1 MINGV
6 FNQYDLEAAK
16 KLDAFLPD
24 KLYDAHMHI
33 SNYPFYGKD
42 RFGFKEYYED
52 MAPLL
57 CAREVRCHALATPT
71 NELKTREGQMIDL
84 AFFKEQLDAYPQN
97 TAAILIKPHESAEE
111 IESHIIHKNVK
122 GLKCYHIFADRED
135 TFNADLHEYLPESAF
150 EVANK
155 HKMSITLHMV
165 KDYAL
170 ADPSN
175 MKAIKEMTKKYPDA
189 TLILAH
195 GARSFAC
202 WTAIE
207 TVDELVSHENVWF
220 DFSGIC
226 ESPSMVQIMKKVGV
240 SRCMWGSDY
249 NVSMAAGKA
258 ISLGENFYWILD
270 RDLKN
275 LVSKTPIRSWH
286 AGTENMMANRQAAQ
300 LLDLTPKDI
309 EDLFY
314 NNAARLFGNQ

>member
-1 MINGV
+1 MENYV
-6 FNQYDLEAAK
+6 FSEHDLEAAK

-33 SNYPFYGKD
+33 SLYPFYKKD
-42 RFGFKEYYED
+42 YFGFKEYYED
-52 MAPLL
+52 MAPLFSG
-57 CAREVRCHALATPT
+57 RKVRCHALTTPT
-71 NELKTREGQMIDL
+71 EELKREECRKADL
-84 AFFKEQLDAYPQN
+84 AFYKEQLDAYPEN
-97 TAAILIKPHESAEE
+97 TASIFVRPNESAEE
-111 IESHIIHKNVK
+111 IESHIIHKNIK
-122 GLKCYHIFADRED
+122 GFKCYHIYADRPD
-135 TFNADLHEYLPESAF
+135 TFNADLHEYLPEAAF

-165 KDYAL
+165 KDEAL

-207 TVDELVSHENVWF
+207 YVDELVGHENVWF

-226 ESPSMVQIMKKVGV
+226 ESPSMIQIMKKVGV

-258 ISLGENFYWILD
+258 VSLGGNFYWIID
-270 RDLKN
+270 RDLRNFK
-275 LVSKTPIRSWH
+275 SKTPMMPWL
-286 AGTENMMANRQAAQ
+286 AGTENLMANRQAAQ
-300 LLDLTPKDI
+300 ILDLSPKDI

-314 NNAARLFGNQ
+314 NNAARLFK